1 MPNTTST
8 LEEKRAYHRDWM
20 RARRAAYFT
29 GKSCAQC
36 DSRDRLELDH
46 IDPSTKV
53 YAPASLWG
61 MSDRNPRKR
70 AELAKCQV
78 LCYDCHLAKSRGEWD
93 RAGAKNPAYRWTDDQ
108 IREIHAAR
116 VNGDIYRRIGERMGA
131 SRSAIRQVYVDRAPS
146 LGLTPA

>member
-1 MPNTTST
+1 MPNST
-8 LEEKRAYHRDWM
+8 LEEKRSYHREWM
-20 RARRAAYFT
+20 RARRAAYFA
-29 GKSCAQC
+29 GKCCAECGSIQ
-36 DSRDRLELDH
+36 RLELDH
-46 IDPSTKV
+46 IDPATKV

-78 LCYDCHLAKSRGEWD
+78 LCYDCHLEKSRRDWD
-93 RAGAKNPAYRWTDDQ
+93 RSGVKNPQYRWTDDQ

-116 VNGDIYRRIGERMGA
+116 VNGDIYRVIGERMGA
-131 SRSAIRQVYVDRAPS
+131 SKSAVRLAYAKRGPS